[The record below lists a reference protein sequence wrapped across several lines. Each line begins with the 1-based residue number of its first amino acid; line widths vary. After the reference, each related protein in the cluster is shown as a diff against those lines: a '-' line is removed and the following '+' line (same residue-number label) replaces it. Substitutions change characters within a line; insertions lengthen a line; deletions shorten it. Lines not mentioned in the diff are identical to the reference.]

1 MAYQRLFSDFA
12 SSSSQSIE
20 KILVA
25 NRGEIACQITRTMK
39 RLGIRIVVVYNDA
52 DRDALHVKSAD
63 ESILIGPPP
72 ARFGFM
78 FWAWVSASL
87 LCFGHGFQF
96 GFVFQS
102 NFSAFILC
110 SSSLVLMGTSYNG
123 GVVAVQ

>member
-25 NRGEIACQITRTMK
+25 NRGEIACQIMRTMK
-39 RLGIRIVVVYNDA
+39 RLGIRTVAVYSDA
-52 DRDALHVKSAD
+52 NCDTLHVKSAD
-63 ESILIGPPP
+63 EAILIGPPL
-72 ARFGFM
+72 ARFGLV
-78 FWAWVSASL
+78 FWAWVSAPL

-96 GFVFQS
+96 GFVFQF
-102 NFSAFILC
+102 NFSAFFLC

-123 GVVAVQ
+123 EVVAVQ